1 MTHFGVQ
8 SHRVA
13 IDPGQ
18 NFHDLYLKP
27 IGVHFVRH
35 YNSYKPVSKSPLQS
49 LTLSGNAERD
59 AGHMIQF
66 LFGLFYL
73 VEDAILAAVGRGN
86 LVFILGSHIL
96 NYLILA
102 FKDQV
107 VFFALIQV
115 EHLLKVT
122 PELEVCYIFGFEELQ
137 RLIHVLTVMLPKLLF
152 HLVIKLRK
160 LRANVAK
167 GLFSDGEARHISFCS
182 INE

>member
-1 MTHFGVQ
+1 MTHFGVH
-8 SHRVA
+8 SHRVT
-13 IDPGQ
+13 IDPRQ
-18 NFHDLYLKP
+18 DFHNLYLKP
-27 IGVHFVRH
+27 IGVHLVR
-35 YNSYKPVSKSPLQS
+35 YNNSYKPVSKSPLQAFA
-49 LTLSGNAERD
+49 LSGNAERD

-66 LFGLFYL
+66 VFGTFYL
-73 VEDAILAAVGRGN
+73 VEDVIVAVGRWN
-86 LVFILGSHIL
+86 TVFILSTHIL

-102 FKDQV
+102 LKNQV

-122 PELEVCYIFGFEELQ
+122 PKLEVGYIFGLEELK

-160 LRANVAK
+160 LRANVAE
-167 GLFSDGEARHISFCS
+167 GLFSDCEARHISFCS